1 MIDASSLHGP
11 GSSTRAAH
19 PASGPALAAGP
30 VSRHATTPAQLTEL
44 EQHVLDHL
52 DARITA
58 RLDDELTQIIEDR
71 VIRRVEDR
79 LLDELTRRAS
89 SATPGVF

>member
-1 MIDASSLHGP
+1 MIDASSLHGTGGP
-11 GSSTRAAH
+11 GGATGPTSGS
-19 PASGPALAAGP
+19 PLGSGPL
-30 VSRHATTPAQLTEL
+30 SRHATTPAQLTEI

>member
-1 MIDASSLHGP
+1 MIDGSSSRSGP
-11 GSSTRAAH
+11 GD
-19 PASGPALAAGP
+19 ASGLAAPGSGP
-30 VSRHATTPAQLTEL
+30 VSRHATTPAQLSEI

-71 VIRRVEDR
+71 VIRRVESR

-89 SATPGVF
+89 SFTPGAF